1 MARKL
6 LKKLIDGELQFAPR
20 KLNGD
25 GVVVY
30 NPPAEMYAAQGWKP
44 VQFTDAP
51 EAPTGYTYDSG
62 WEETAESIVQ
72 TWTLVPLPDEVDEAE
87 AYNIIFGGAE

>member
-1 MARKL
+1 MYGKL
-6 LKKLIDGELQFAPR
+6 NDGNLMIAPR

-30 NPPAEMYAAQGWKP
+30 NPPAEMYREQGYKP
-44 VQFTDAP
+44 VEFTDAP
-51 EAPTGYTYDSG
+51 EALDGFYYESG
-62 WEETAESIVQ
+62 WEETADSIAQ
-72 TWTLVPLPDEVDEAE
+72 TWALVPLPDDIDDAE

>member
-1 MARKL
+1 MYG
-6 LKKLIDGELQFAPR
+6 KLINGNLTIAPR

-30 NPPAEMYAAQGWKP
+30 NPPEAMYRAQDYKP
-44 VQFTDAP
+44 VEFTDAP
-51 EAPTGYTYDSG
+51 EAPEGYTYESG
-62 WEETAESIVQ
+62 WEETADSIVQ
-72 TWTLVPLPDEVDEAE
+72 TWTLVPLPDDIDDAE